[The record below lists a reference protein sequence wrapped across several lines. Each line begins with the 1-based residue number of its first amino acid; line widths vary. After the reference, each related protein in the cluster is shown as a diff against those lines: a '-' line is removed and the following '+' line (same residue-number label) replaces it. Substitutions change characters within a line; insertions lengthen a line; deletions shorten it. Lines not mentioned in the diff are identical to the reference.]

1 MTIEATLNSALGALV
16 GGRAFPAVA
25 PDSTPA
31 PWITWQQVGG
41 DSTPW
46 ADATVAQTRNARIQV
61 SVWSPRVLEAA
72 ALSRQAETTLVE
84 TLRAT
89 PLGGAVSTYEPDTK
103 RHGYR
108 QFFSVWF

>member
-1 MTIEATLNSALGALV
+1 MSLESTLTSTLTPLV
-16 GGRAFPAVA
+16 GGRVFPAVA
-25 PDSTPA
+25 PDGTLA

-41 DSTPW
+41 ESATW

-61 SVWSPRVLEAA
+61 SVWSPRVMEAA

-84 TLRAT
+84 TLRAL

-108 QFFSVWF
+108 QFFSIWF